1 MALTLNL
8 MQILNSRTVGACQLP
23 AALAAEEH
31 LQTCKVRNT
40 IETKVQCEFLRTPLF
55 QTKVLTRKILHP
67 WRRAEF
73 SAPSKTYKMQGVGFL
88 TILIPVILYQS
99 NLFILGAP
107 KSLQM
112 VTAAMKLKDACSLEK
127 KI

>member
-8 MQILNSRTVGACQLP
+8 MQILNSLTVGGCQLP
-23 AALAAEEH
+23 AALAAEKH
-31 LQTCKVRNT
+31 LQTCKVRT
-40 IETKVQCEFLRTPLF
+40 MIERKVQCESLSTLLW
-55 QTKVLTRKILHP
+55 TKVLTRKILHP
-67 WRRAEF
+67 WRTAEF
-73 SAPSKTYKMQGVGFL
+73 SAPSKTLKMQGVGFL
-88 TILIPVILYQS
+88 TILISVILYQS

-112 VTAAMKLKDACSLEK
+112 VTAAMKLKDAGSLEK